1 MFSAFLEQHTQQQE
15 QQAQDAAE
23 RAASSHELIPAGVD
37 PDSETVMVDVEEP
50 SPEAQAAQA
59 QAAPAVT
66 PTEYRLRTAEALV
79 EKLKQKAAKDNCKIR
94 YTGVGA
100 VKMLSVIRNVC
111 RCF

>member
-23 RAASSHELIPAGVD
+23 RAASSQLVPAGVD
-37 PDSETVMVDVEEP
+37 PDSETVMVDVEEH

-59 QAAPAVT
+59 AET

>member
-23 RAASSHELIPAGVD
+23 RAASSQLIPAGVD

-50 SPEAQAAQA
+50 EDQAAQA
-59 QAAPAVT
+59 EPAVT
-66 PTEYRLRTAEALV
+66 ATEYRLRTAEALV

>member
-23 RAASSHELIPAGVD
+23 RAASSQLIPAGVD

-50 SPEAQAAQA
+50 APE
-59 QAAPAVT
+59 AAPAVT

>member
-1 MFSAFLEQHTQQQE
+1 MQQQE

-23 RAASSHELIPAGVD
+23 RAASSQLIPAGVD
-37 PDSETVMVDVEEP
+37 PDSDTVLVDVEEP
-50 SPEAQAAQA
+50 SPAD
-59 QAAPAVT
+59 QAAPAGT
-66 PTEYRLRTAEALV
+66 PTEYRLRTAQALV
-79 EKLKQKAAKDNCKIR
+79 ETLKKKAAKDNCKIR

>member
-23 RAASSHELIPAGVD
+23 RAASSQLIPAGVD

-50 SPEAQAAQA
+50 EAQAA

-66 PTEYRLRTAEALV
+66 ATEYRLRTAEALV

>member
-1 MFSAFLEQHTQQQE
+1 MFSAYLEQHTQQQE
-15 QQAQDAAE
+15 QQAHDAAE
-23 RAASSHELIPAGVD
+23 RAASSQLIPAGVD
-37 PDSETVMVDVEEP
+37 PDSETVLVDADEP
-50 SPEAQAAQA
+50 SPEA

-79 EKLKQKAAKDNCKIR
+79 EKLKQKAAKESCKIR

-100 VKMLSVIRNVC
+100 SKMLSVIRNVC